1 MYLSNFIW
9 LHFPSQA
16 LLQDVRGLNP
26 PGRVEDGYRSKLE
39 SAEHKT
45 FILKL

>member
-1 MYLSNFIW
+1 MYLSNFTW
-9 LHFPSQA
+9 LHFLSQA

-26 PGRVEDGYRSKLE
+26 PGRDGYGSKLE